1 MKTPLG
7 LSLYLWLAVSDALI
21 SSNLGHLG
29 DLAGFSQ
36 LLRWCVGRH
45 RVPVDCQ
52 VKPFGIHA
60 KVMYAEQYDTYWG
73 LLLAWDHV
81 QLGSDLWRTTGVC
94 AAHLEWRCMGAR

>member
-60 KVMYAEQYDTYWG
+60 KPT
-73 LLLAWDHV
+73 LTHV
-81 QLGSDLWRTTGVC
+81 TSDVDLSDRYSN
-94 AAHLEWRCMGAR
+94 LP